1 MWVREPGIELSR
13 NSRSYSLTYAIT
25 EKIFDFLVGN
35 FRTFLGAQ
43 AKKLNNLKNFWTP
56 PPSQKRNGK

>member
-43 AKKLNNLKNFWTP
+43 AK
-56 PPSQKRNGK
+56 